1 MNSIQYIY
9 PFDNLIDLPDNI
21 IRQIEIEFPQVM
33 PIKLIENFDNDKLF
47 SFERDSESIYTVWI
61 TDAEVLE
68 GNDLE
73 VIFDQLK
80 TPQYKYAIVNI
91 LYEEQ

>member
-1 MNSIQYIY
+1 
-9 PFDNLIDLPDNI
+9 
-21 IRQIEIEFPQVM
+21 M

-47 SFERDSESIYTVWI
+47 SFKRDSESIYTVWI

-73 VIFDQLK
+73 VIFNKLK
-80 TPQYKYAIVNI
+80 APQYKYAIVNI